1 MVHMV
6 PLEFWHWAIPQ
17 VKQHYPRIVFIAEI
31 YEVGLYRPFIE
42 YGGFDY
48 LYDKVN
54 LYDTLRAIETQNHSA
69 ARLTGCWQTV
79 EGIGDKML
87 NFLEIMTNSALL
99 LHFMPVM
106 PRVSCLRWW

>member
-1 MVHMV
+1 MLHILLYWASKGVDGFRCDMVHMV

-48 LYDKVN
+48 LA
-54 LYDTLRAIETQNHSA
+54 TTR
-69 ARLTGCWQTV
+69 
-79 EGIGDKML
+79 
-87 NFLEIMTNSALL
+87 
-99 LHFMPVM
+99 
-106 PRVSCLRWW
+106 